1 MPTAAV
7 DEPRFFLDRG
17 LGSQIVPTALRAR
30 GWSLTTMDE
39 RYGADRSQAVGDEEW
54 ISDAADRGEILLC
67 KDRAVARN
75 VAEAR
80 AIYMHDARVFA
91 LARADLTG
99 PAMAAVPGRGATPS
113 PDGRSRPRPAG
124 SQLRTCSR
132 PRRSAP
138 VLQNWARRGQS

>member
-17 LGSQIVPTALRAR
+17 LGSQIVPTTLRAR

-39 RYGADRSQAVGDEEW
+39 RYGTDRSQAVGDEEW
-54 ISDAADRGEILLC
+54 ISDAAVRGEILLC

-99 PAMAAVPGRGATPS
+99 PAMAALLLDAEQRLLRMAVRARGPYVVSISPNGLTRLRLAYPLPG
-113 PDGRSRPRPAG
+113 GR
-124 SQLRTCSR
+124 
-132 PRRSAP
+132 
-138 VLQNWARRGQS
+138 

>member
-1 MPTAAV
+1 
-7 DEPRFFLDRG
+7 
-17 LGSQIVPTALRAR
+17 
-30 GWSLTTMDE
+30 MDE

-54 ISDAADRGEILLC
+54 ISDAASRGEILLC

-99 PAMAAVPGRGATPS
+99 PAMAALFLAAEQRLLRMAVRARGPYVASVS
-113 PDGRSRPRPAG
+113 PNGLTR
-124 SQLRTCSR
+124 LRLAYPLPEDR
-132 PRRSAP
+132 
-138 VLQNWARRGQS
+138 